1 MKSSG
6 HSWQPV
12 KPGRKLGIFTLWIVM
27 LFAAPMLPA
36 QTLVDCEG
44 LGDTSTWKVVFDK
57 FEYRNAAGQTTV
69 LTETLAMEI
78 MLEMLSRFN
87 NLFPETRMKP
97 LLCAKRDPKPDASDF
112 DKDLVNSLNGNN
124 VLVEIWGNVKGA
136 QQDGEEVFGANI
148 AILLI
153 PVRHYEGADKK
164 LDFHLIKFP
173 KEQRGDLES
182 ASLGMLLSPE
192 FDVYTSIAH
201 SIKAL
206 KNEKYDNAKKFLG
219 NAQLQWQS
227 AIDAGLLAQSATDQQ
242 GIVDYMAS
250 LDKKIVAEAKQD
262 PDYKGDLIAVE
273 HLLAERNP

>member
-1 MKSSG
+1 MKFSE
-6 HSWQPV
+6 HRWQPN
-12 KPGRKLGIFTLWIVM
+12 KPAKKLGMFTLWM
-27 LFAAPMLPA
+27 LMICATPMLSA

-44 LGDTSTWKVVFDK
+44 LGDASTWKVVLDK
-57 FEYRNAAGQTTV
+57 IEYRNAAGQTTV
-69 LTETLAMEI
+69 LTETLEMEI

-87 NLFPETRMKP
+87 NLFPETKMKP
-97 LLCAKRDPKPDASDF
+97 LLCAKRDPKADASDF
-112 DKDLVNSLNGNN
+112 DKDIVDSLNGSN

-136 QQDGEEVFGANI
+136 QQDGKDVFGANI

-173 KEQRGDLES
+173 KEPRGDLET

-219 NAQLQWQS
+219 NAQLEWQT
-227 AIDAGLLAQSATDQQ
+227 AIDTDLLSMSATSQQ
-242 GIVDYMAS
+242 SIVDYMAT
-250 LDKKIVAEAKQD
+250 LDKEIIAEAKQD

-273 HLLAERNP
+273 HIRAERNP